1 MIANFKINH
10 PILTEKR
17 TISPKIFAQTPIINK
32 AGTQLAR
39 WMLSKVMVIIIKD
52 ELVNPPTWFSS
63 FRDLTLICSM
73 RLHADIVIETQ
84 ETDLYYK
91 WLKPR
96 GGMDFIDDF
105 VLPGIEEGIRLDTEL
120 NFDPSIVVDR
130 IVPENTHNL
139 YSRIQ
144 FATTF

>member
-1 MIANFKINH
+1 M
-10 PILTEKR
+10 PIFQNTR
-17 TISPKIFAQTPIINK
+17 VR
-32 AGTQLAR
+32 LAR
-39 WMLSKVMVIIIKD
+39 WMLTTIMVILIKD

-96 GGMDFIDDF
+96 GGMDFIADF
-105 VLPGIEEGIRLDTEL
+105 VLPGLEEGIRIDTEP

-130 IVPENTHNL
+130 IVPENTHLL
-139 YSRIQ
+139 YNRIQ
-144 FATTF
+144 FATTL

>member
-1 MIANFKINH
+1 M
-10 PILTEKR
+10 LT
-17 TISPKIFAQTPIINK
+17 
-32 AGTQLAR
+32 
-39 WMLSKVMVIIIKD
+39 KVMVIIIKD

-63 FRDLTLICSM
+63 FRDLTLICSL

-105 VLPGIEEGIRLDTEL
+105 VLPGLEVGIRLDTEL

-130 IVPENTHNL
+130 IVPENTHQL
-139 YSRIQ
+139 YNRIQ
-144 FATTF
+144 FATTL